1 MNLYT
6 FYNNF
11 RGKLYISQVQA
22 KVFTKAPI
30 LWAEKLSIN
39 KIKYLGKNTKKQLLQ
54 EVYNDV
60 KEKMIIKVN
69 QYFSVYGFSY
79 LIKTGFGIV
88 DFVKTDSN
96 LSKISNSNFYTLI
109 MDFREGT
116 YFYQHTAKNELQV
129 IEKWANELN
138 INEIQTVGKKSK
150 QLLKINISNLQKE
163 LYKVENTKNVWR
175 FSYKFKTGHAVV
187 YIIKTYWSL

>member
-6 FYNNF
+6 FYNDF
-11 RGKLYISQVQA
+11 RGKQYINQIQSETNIDA
-22 KVFTKAPI
+22 AI
-30 LWAEKLSIN
+30 LWAKKLNINNIKYINNYTKLQILHEIKEEIKEKL
-39 KIKYLGKNTKKQLLQ
+39 
-54 EVYNDV
+54 
-60 KEKMIIKVN
+60 MIPLEQTQNLWNLTYRV
-69 QYFSVYGFSY
+69 
-79 LIKTGFGIV
+79 KTGFGFV
-88 DFVKTDSN
+88 DFIKTSETNEYEKSN
-96 LSKISNSNFYTLI
+96 LYTLI

-116 YFYQHTAKNELQV
+116 YFYQHIAKNELQV

>member
-6 FYNNF
+6 FYNYF
-11 RGKLYISQVQA
+11 RDNQYISQIQA
-22 KVFTKAPI
+22 ENITVAPI
-30 LWAEKLSIN
+30 IWAKNIKPN
-39 KIKYLGKNTKKQLLQ
+39 KIKYIGGKTKNELLL
-54 EVYNDV
+54 EL
-60 KEKMIIKVN
+60 KENIEDGLTGKLKKNENIWNIC
-69 QYFSVYGFSY
+69 YS
-79 LIKTGFGIV
+79 IKTGFGIV

>member
-1 MNLYT
+1 MNELKEDIEDD
-6 FYNNF
+6 FIVEIE
-11 RGKLYISQVQA
+11 K
-22 KVFTKAPI
+22 TKN
-30 LWAEKLSIN
+30 LWSIC
-39 KIKYLGKNTKKQLLQ
+39 
-54 EVYNDV
+54 
-60 KEKMIIKVN
+60 
-69 QYFSVYGFSY
+69 Y
-79 LIKTGFGIV
+79 LINTGFGII

-187 YIIKTYWSL
+187 YIIKTYCCL